1 MLNEKMQK
9 ALNEQINKEMYS
21 AYLYLAM
28 SAYCSYKGLAGFA
41 NWFKVQYGEE
51 MEHADKIY
59 KYLVEQGARVEL
71 EAIEKPPM
79 EFGTLLE
86 MFEKTLAHEQF
97 VTRLIRE
104 LLELAV
110 AEKDYATSIFLQWFV
125 EEQVEEE
132 ANDNAIIAKLKLAG
146 EDGAALLGIDSDLG
160 KRGH

>member
-9 ALNEQINKEMYS
+9 ALNEQLNKEIYS

-51 MEHADKIY
+51 TEHAEKIY

-71 EAIEKPPM
+71 EAVEKPPL
-79 EFGTLLE
+79 EFGTPLE

-97 VTRLIRE
+97 VTRSIRE

-146 EDGAALLGIDSDLG
+146 EEGAALLVVDSDLG

>member
-28 SAYCSYKGLAGFA
+28 SAHCSYKGLAGFA

-71 EAIEKPPM
+71 EAIEKPPT

-86 MFEKTLAHEQF
+86 MFEQTLAHEQF

-146 EDGAALLGIDSDLG
+146 EDGAALLVIDSGLG

>member
-71 EAIEKPPM
+71 EAIEKPPT

-97 VTRLIRE
+97 VTHLIRE

-132 ANDNAIIAKLKLAG
+132 ANDSAIIAKLKLAG
-146 EDGAALLGIDSDLG
+146 EDGAALLVIDSDLG